1 MFLFYPPGG
10 SVNTIC
16 PFVNVSCK
24 FYLVSENIGGL
35 CAKRKTASLRCNNAA
50 AGTFAGAHTG
60 APPQGTEI
68 PLLRPEIL
76 SGFFHHLANGQVVG
90 AARLAG
96 TATYAGAGLFVQ
108 RGVALAP
115 PLLQAVPI

>member
-1 MFLFYPPGG
+1 MY
-10 SVNTIC
+10 SVTPRPSRAAIMTMAIGTIGI
-16 PFVNVSCK
+16 VS
-24 FYLVSENIGGL
+24 LVCGMAL
-35 CAKRKTASLRCNNAA
+35 VVLAAA

-60 APPQGTEI
+60 TPPQGTEI

-96 TATYAGAGLFVQ
+96 AATYAGAGLFVQ